1 MGGGSE
7 EQAPSGDEAERKE
20 DLAPADQDNTGADGA
35 ADHGHIGSQHG
46 GEGSNAEQD
55 NQDHCDRNRV
65 NHRTSYAAGLR
76 PRRLQMHSTSV
87 SLLLIAAGTVGFLH
101 SILPDHWVP
110 LAVVARTQRWSIFPT
125 ARISL
130 LASIGHV
137 LTSIV
142 LGGIIALVGLQF
154 RSAFVTQQGHIVGVV
169 LVLTGLGFLIW
180 GLTGHGH
187 HHHEHEDGHDH
198 DHDHDHDHGHDHQ
211 HAAHG
216 AHLVPEGT
224 LLRRFAG
231 IAVPFGAAAS
241 PDLTILPVFLAAS
254 AAGIGTVVG
263 VLITFSLVTLATFV
277 VLTVLATL
285 AGYQIKGEW
294 LETNGNTITA
304 IVLIGIGIAVYL
316 GV

>member
-1 MGGGSE
+1 
-7 EQAPSGDEAERKE
+7 
-20 DLAPADQDNTGADGA
+20 
-35 ADHGHIGSQHG
+35 
-46 GEGSNAEQD
+46 
-55 NQDHCDRNRV
+55 
-65 NHRTSYAAGLR
+65 
-76 PRRLQMHSTSV
+76 MHVTSV
-87 SLLLIAAGTVGFLH
+87 PLLLVAAGTVGFLH

-110 LAVVARTQRWSIFPT
+110 LAVVARTQRWTIFHT

-154 RSAFVTQQGHIVGVV
+154 RSAFVSQQGHIVGVV
-169 LVLTGLGFLIW
+169 LVLTGIGFFIW
-180 GLTGHGH
+180 GLSGHGH
-187 HHHEHEDGHDH
+187 HHHDH
-198 DHDHDHDHGHDHQ
+198 DHEHGLSHGGDHEHGHSHGHDDEHE
-211 HAAHG
+211 HSHDYGHTHEHSHEHG
-216 AHLVPEGT
+216 AHPIAEGT
-224 LLRRFAG
+224 LLRRLAG

-254 AAGIGTVVG
+254 AVGLGAVAG
-263 VLITFSLVTLATFV
+263 VLTTFSVVTLATFV

-285 AGYQIKGEW
+285 AGYQVKGEW
-294 LETNGNTITA
+294 LEKNGNTITA